1 MSNID
6 KQALLVSKAKVSV
19 FTMGYISQFEAS
31 EIDSDDI
38 DLRFEVDGVETGTTV
53 SIVDEC
59 GHAAQIITALLD
71 ELEHYKS
78 REERVTKLVMDNSTS
93 WDALYKKLEAAE
105 KRTAELERAN
115 AAQDDHIN
123 QQQDRIDVLEKRNAE
138 LGKYAGE
145 MERYCIAYME
155 WSNKTDW
162 VQGDKRF
169 DVVHPLGKHR
179 ADILGEYI
187 KHLEREKDAIEAV
200 ALALRDDMRDVR
212 EKLEDAE
219 RRIAETDQLNAELT
233 ARIEPMDRRIAELER
248 SETQLINERDSAESA
263 LNDAYKAVMGQAP
276 EWSNWLNFENAID
289 EIELACELWRNQT
302 DDVIQFRQRIQ
313 ELEAKLETA
322 DRLQDGAFRDGLKAG
337 FSYGQ
342 TDDQSGF
349 TQCMSAY
356 STTPASLLPD
366 GLIRAVHFYEQVK
379 RENPPVETGAW
390 KDAID
395 WVLKEARLA
404 ASTLESSREHEVI
417 SQQEK
422 A

>member
-6 KQALLVSKAKVSV
+6 KQAVTAKTKELASLMVERFSMNPVSCKLLN
-19 FTMGYISQFEAS
+19 EAWKK
-31 EIDSDDI
+31 EFPD
-38 DLRFEVDGVETGTTV
+38 EVAIAERML
-53 SIVDEC
+53 
-59 GHAAQIITALLD
+59 ALLD

-78 REERVTKLVMDNSTS
+78 REERVTKLVLDNSTS

-105 KRTAELERAN
+105 KR
-115 AAQDDHIN
+115 I
-123 QQQDRIDVLEKRNAE
+123 
-138 LGKYAGE
+138 
-145 MERYCIAYME
+145 
-155 WSNKTDW
+155 
-162 VQGDKRF
+162 
-169 DVVHPLGKHR
+169 
-179 ADILGEYI
+179 
-187 KHLEREKDAIEAV
+187 
-200 ALALRDDMRDVR
+200 
-212 EKLEDAE
+212 
-219 RRIAETDQLNAELT
+219 AELT
-233 ARIEPMDRRIAELER
+233 DQKATWVTWAENASGMVDMLRLRIAELER

-276 EWSNWLNFENAID
+276 EWSNWFSFENAID
-289 EIELACELWRNQT
+289 EIELVCELWRNQT

-356 STTPASLLPD
+356 NTTPASLLPD

-379 RENPPVETGAW
+379 HENPPVETGAW

-395 WVLKEARLA
+395 WVLKEACLA